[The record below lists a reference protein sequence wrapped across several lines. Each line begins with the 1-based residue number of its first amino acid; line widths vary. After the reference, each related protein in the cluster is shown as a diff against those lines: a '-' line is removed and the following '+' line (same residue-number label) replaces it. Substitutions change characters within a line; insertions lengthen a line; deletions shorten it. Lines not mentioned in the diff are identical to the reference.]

1 MRKIL
6 KRNPLM
12 TASVCALF
20 HPMIG
25 FRGMAAR
32 GYFALIF
39 PERLMDGSNVRALY
53 GFLNLN

>member
-1 MRKIL
+1 MREIL
-6 KRNPLM
+6 KRNPLL
-12 TASVCALF
+12 TASISALF

-25 FRGMAAR
+25 VRGMAAR

-39 PERLMDGSNVRALY
+39 TQRLMDGRNVRAIY